1 MTETPVVVKKQ
12 EQYEPPIVNRLFWW
26 WFIYLIPPQ
35 IALLLYDVFFA
46 HTTPD
51 NYLVTFVLVATLF
64 PWGLVPLCP
73 PAGYVFYAVHLIFTC
88 LVERK
93 RWFRV
98 AMITLIVA
106 VVINLACCAEINRQ
120 LSHFHP

>member
-1 MTETPVVVKKQ
+1 MTDTPVVEK
-12 EQYEPPIVNRLFWW
+12 YEPHIVNRLFWW

-51 NYLVTFVLVATLF
+51 SYPVTFILVALF
-64 PWGLVPLCP
+64 FPMGLVPYWP
-73 PAGYVFYAVHLIFTC
+73 PAGYVFYVGHLIFTC
-88 LVERK
+88 IIERK
-93 RWFRV
+93 KWFRI
-98 AMITLIVA
+98 AMIILIVA
-106 VVINLACCAEINRQ
+106 VVINLAFCAEINRQ